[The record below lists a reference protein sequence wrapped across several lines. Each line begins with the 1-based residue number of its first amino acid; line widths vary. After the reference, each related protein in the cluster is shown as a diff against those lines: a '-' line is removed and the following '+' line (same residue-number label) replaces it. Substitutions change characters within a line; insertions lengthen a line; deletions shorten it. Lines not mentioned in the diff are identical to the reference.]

1 LAAAAGRRARRTTIV
16 DVAKRSLDLTP
27 PDDSVHPAAT
37 VTPDAGLEV
46 IREVAAGCRACDLWA
61 NATQTVFGEGR
72 PSARLMLVGEQPGD
86 REDLAGHP
94 FVGPAGKLL
103 DEALDEAG
111 IDRERVFVTNVV
123 KHFKWR
129 PSGKRRLHERPNP
142 VEIRACRPWL
152 NLELELVR
160 PDVLVLMGATA
171 AQALLGRDFKV
182 TERHGELLPPIEVPG
197 PRLIATFHPSAI
209 LRSRSSEERDAA
221 LRTLVEDLVTARQAI
236 AA

>member
-1 LAAAAGRRARRTTIV
+1 MARRTV
-16 DVAKRSLDLTP
+16 DVGAPDETQHPALTVR
-27 PDDSVHPAAT
+27 PDD
-37 VTPDAGLEV
+37 GLEV

-72 PSARLMLVGEQPGD
+72 TTARLMLVGEQPGD
-86 REDLAGHP
+86 REDVVGQP
-94 FVGPAGKLL
+94 FVGPAGRLL
-103 DEALDEAG
+103 DEALDQAG

-152 NLELELVR
+152 NLELELVK
-160 PDVLVLMGATA
+160 PEVLVLMGATA
-171 AQALLGRDFKV
+171 AQAILGPGFKV
-182 TERHGELLPPIEVPG
+182 SEQHGLLLPPLEPPG
-197 PRLIATFHPSAI
+197 PRMLATYHPSSI
-209 LRSRSSEERDAA
+209 LRSRSSEEREAA
-221 LRTLVEDLVTARQAI
+221 LRMLVDDLVVAREAI

>member
-1 LAAAAGRRARRTTIV
+1 MRLGGDAPRVASAIVVPVGHPAERVRPAAGLGAARAVAAA
-16 DVAKRSLDLTP
+16 
-27 PDDSVHPAAT
+27 
-37 VTPDAGLEV
+37 
-46 IREVAAGCRACDLWA
+46 CMACDLYA
-61 NATQTVFGEGR
+61 RATQTVFWEGR
-72 PSARLMLVGEQPGD
+72 HDAPLMLVGEQPGD
-86 REDLAGHP
+86 REDLAGRP
-94 FVGPAGKLL
+94 FVGPAGAML
-103 DEALDEAG
+103 DKALDEVG
-111 IDRERVFVTNVV
+111 IDREKVFVTNVV

-197 PRLIATFHPSAI
+197 PRLIATFHPSSI

-221 LRTLVEDLVTARQAI
+221 LRTLVQDLVTAREAI